1 MKIKNSLLLLCFC
14 AATFIAVQVY
24 AGNSEYEGMS
34 GDRLLDAIRSKA
46 TPRAAVPADRVW
58 SFLYE
63 TDVTSDGHLYC
74 PWVQEQPLAQA
85 TSVPE
90 GYCVMD
96 LIPEGWWMNGDNPVC
111 DLYNL
116 AVGTHDVIQSRG
128 ERLPGELSKVLRD
141 FTTWQTG
148 HGLLGGN
155 VVDMYAPPRSLRG
168 DIARIVMYVAVVY
181 PSDLH
186 SNTGFMVFGDG
197 RNPGLSPDMYAIL
210 QTWHQEDP
218 VDEYERRRNEVFSQE
233 QGNVNPFVEHPELDR
248 YIWGDKAG
256 KPFTEDGDSGGETM
270 PVSSLKGEYSIAEDC
285 VLGLSSPYVPAD
297 ATWYID
303 GVEII
308 GSKELRLAAIGAGR
322 HVVGFIS
329 SGRGLRGKVVI
340 TINP

>member
-1 MKIKNSLLLLCFC
+1 MKIKNSFLLLCVS
-14 AATFIAVQVY
+14 AATFMAVLGY

-46 TPRAAVPADRVW
+46 TPSTTVSADGVW
-58 SFLYE
+58 PFLYE
-63 TDVTSDGHLYC
+63 TDVTSDGNLYC

-90 GYCVMD
+90 GYCVME
-96 LIPEGWWMNGDNPVC
+96 LIPKGWWMNGDNPVC

-116 AVGTHDVIQSRG
+116 AVGTHEVIQSRG
-128 ERLPGELSKVLRD
+128 ERLPGALSKVLRD

-148 HGLLGGN
+148 HGLLGSDL
-155 VVDMYAPPRSLRG
+155 VDMYAPPRSLRG
-168 DIARIVMYVAVVY
+168 DIARVVMYVAVVY

-197 RNPGLSPDMYAIL
+197 RKPGLSPDMYAIL

-218 VDEYERRRNEVFSQE
+218 VDEYERRRNEVFSRV
-233 QGNVNPFVEHPELDR
+233 QGNVNPFVEHPDLDR
-248 YIWGDKAG
+248 YIWGDKIG
-256 KPFTEDGDSGGETM
+256 KPFTEEGGSGGDTLPEQN
-270 PVSSLKGEYSIAEDC
+270 LKGEYSIAEDG
-285 VLGLSSPYVPAD
+285 VLSLSSPYVPAD

-322 HVVGFIS
+322 HVVSFTSI
-329 SGRGLRGKVVI
+329 GRGMRGKVVI
-340 TINP
+340 TIKP